1 MKLWASKQL
10 TSITGYSLL
19 VIVNEDNADS
29 LKKFIPDVSITM
41 KTEIV
46 DKIVELI
53 NNDREKGDAE

>member
-10 TSITGYSLL
+10 TSITGHSLL